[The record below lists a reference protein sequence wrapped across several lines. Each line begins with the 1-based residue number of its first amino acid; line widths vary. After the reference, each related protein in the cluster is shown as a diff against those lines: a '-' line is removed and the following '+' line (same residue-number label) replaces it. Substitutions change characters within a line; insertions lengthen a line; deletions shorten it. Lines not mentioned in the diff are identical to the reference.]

1 MGENVQCTVKV
12 IVAGHFLACVTLF
25 SLFSSRANSQ
35 FLLYACTWLGR
46 RTGEASMDN
55 SYLSAPYLSWT
66 SMELTSMELVKKMML
81 GFISLT
87 PCLVSRGRGSFIIVR
102 CMNEGSCMLS
112 FQTDLSRHNI
122 SSFAAHCP

>member
-46 RTGEASMDN
+46 RTGEASMDK
-55 SYLSAPYLSWT
+55 YGAG
-66 SMELTSMELVKKMML
+66 KKDDAR
-81 GFISLT
+81 FYFSD
-87 PCLVSRGRGSFIIVR
+87 S
-102 CMNEGSCMLS
+102 
-112 FQTDLSRHNI
+112 LSRFTGAWLVYNCPLYERRLLHVKFSNRLEQTQYLFFCSTLSLKFLLFETIRNI
-122 SSFAAHCP
+122 FRQ